1 MDFILI
7 CAFFLTGDCLAGN
20 ELRLSLH
27 VYVQTEGDDETICL
41 NQLLVDAGVATSTC
55 VFVDGVETKGT
66 CIEILYIRI
75 GPIQTEHAL
84 AEISSPSA
92 SSAISDNSNETLSTW
107 NPIENDAVSQQN
119 FYGVSSDL
127 GVALHGC
134 GT

>member
-1 MDFILI
+1 MHI
-7 CAFFLTGDCLAGN
+7 
-20 ELRLSLH
+20 
-27 VYVQTEGDDETICL
+27 Y
-41 NQLLVDAGVATSTC
+41 
-55 VFVDGVETKGT
+55 
-66 CIEILYIRI
+66 I
-75 GPIQTEHAL
+75 GPVHTEHAF